1 MAKQAIAGGATY
13 DTATLLDVL
22 GGHGV
27 IRNDDGSP
35 QFPTGWVEQLKKIGG
50 IGEMNFDVEGYQE
63 GMQEEQLQALMEIL
77 QRQMA
82 QEAAS

>member
-1 MAKQAIAGGATY
+1 
-13 DTATLLDVL
+13 
-22 GGHGV
+22 
-27 IRNDDGSP
+27 
-35 QFPTGWVEQLKKIGG
+35 
-50 IGEMNFDVEGYQE
+50 MNFDVEGYQE